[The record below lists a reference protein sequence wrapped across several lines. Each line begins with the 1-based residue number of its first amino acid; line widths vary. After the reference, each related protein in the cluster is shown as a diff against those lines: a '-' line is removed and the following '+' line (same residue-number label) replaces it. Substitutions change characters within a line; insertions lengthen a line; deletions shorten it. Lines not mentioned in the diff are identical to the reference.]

1 MKTRII
7 SCLGAGYGHKK
18 ITIRYRDGKEYSAI
32 TNDMRTFDR
41 YDTEGFTKEQIS
53 EQNKA
58 KRTLINLVK
67 FQNNLN

>member
-7 SCLGAGYGHKK
+7 SCLTSGYGHKK

-32 TNDMRTFDR
+32 TNDMPTFDR

-53 EQNKA
+53 EQKKA
-58 KRTLINLVK
+58 KRTLINFVK
-67 FQNNLN
+67 SQNNLK